1 LSAVSAVVVVVV
13 SVVVA
18 VALSITFYR
27 DLLFCFV
34 CFLVDLVFARLKEKG
49 LFFFLT
55 SLVLANVGNE
65 PWKHGEVV

>member
-13 SVVVA
+13 SVV
-18 VALSITFYR
+18 SITFYR